1 MSAELSPENTSMAP
15 KASEGPPPQPVNSGA
30 SDVTEESLT
39 HTDAMARVKQE
50 LAQIIKVRRC

>member
-1 MSAELSPENTSMAP
+1 MSAELPEKTLMAS
-15 KASEGPPPQPVNSGA
+15 KASEGPPPPQPVNSGA
-30 SDVTEESLT
+30 RDATEESLT